1 MNPLPPPPGP
11 PKTEVKEIEIFTLEQ
26 LDVLPQDAKTSIIHL
41 GNNLPSK
48 ELLVLNPLVTKLL
61 KIKELAKIKY
71 VPLPDDATKE
81 QKEAHK
87 ASVEEFKKAKS
98 QITALK
104 NQNKEAKSAIKKPL
118 DLLGSQVLTIEKSIN
133 AIALEVL
140 TSIEKTFKPYLD
152 AAKEKKDAATKAKE
166 EKANEAINTLSD
178 ANLVQANQFK
188 KSQLTTFLKYE
199 MLTDTKTEVNNA
211 IENYTLDKLF
221 IVRDSLKLKTFETF
235 ATGQDLTLLDGEELP
250 AIKIF
255 FTAEIDL
262 LIKNINVKI
271 TALQLEETNKNLTN
285 TVENQ
290 TEQLEAIKLP
300 PPPLPPTIISSVV
313 PPAPVS
319 VTATLGSVPV
329 PATLNSPISNT
340 DVFKFMTESNGEPY
354 GSGANQ
360 NTVPIKIDIY
370 PKNHNEVDFLDLVI
384 AQIEDCKANVEYI
397 RKRFMEDTNIVK
409 TEDDKVNIE
418 KVRGAKF
425 LMDKTIEYILGKPF
439 KEQ

>member
-11 PKTEVKEIEIFTLEQ
+11 PKPEVKEIEIFSLEQ
-26 LDVLPQDAKTSIIHL
+26 LDVLPQEAKTSIIQL
-41 GNNLPSK
+41 GNNLPQK

-61 KIKELAKIKY
+61 KIKELTKIQY
-71 VPLPDDATKE
+71 VPLPENATKE

-87 ASVEEFKKAKS
+87 ESVEKFKDAKT

-152 AAKEKKDAATKAKE
+152 GVKEKKDAADKAKAD
-166 EKANEAINTLSD
+166 KANEVINTLSD
-178 ANLVQANQFK
+178 ANLVQANAFK
-188 KSQLTTFLKYE
+188 KSKLITFLKYE

-211 IENYTLDKLF
+211 IENYALDKLF

-235 ATGQDLTLLDGEELP
+235 ATGQDLTLLTTEELTG
-250 AIKIF
+250 IKTF
-255 FTAEIDL
+255 FTADIDL
-262 LIKNINVKI
+262 LTKNINVKI
-271 TALQLEETNKNLTN
+271 TALQLEETNKNLSN

-290 TEQLEAIKLP
+290 TEQLQAIKLP
-300 PPPLPPTIISSVV
+300 PPPLPPTFSIPVV
-313 PPAPVS
+313 PSAPAPVS
-319 VTATLGSVPV
+319 IG
-329 PATLNSPISNT
+329 SPISNT
-340 DVFKFMTESNGEPY
+340 DIFEVITESNGQPY

-360 NTVPIKIDIY
+360 NTVPVKVDIY

-384 AQIEDCKANVEYI
+384 GQIENCKDNVEYI
-397 RKRFMEDTNIVK
+397 RKRFMEDPNIVK
-409 TEDDKVNIE
+409 TDDDRINLE

-439 KEQ
+439 KEA

>member
-1 MNPLPPPPGP
+1 MNPTPPPAGP
-11 PKTEVKEIEIFTLEQ
+11 PKPQVKEIEIFTLEQ
-26 LDVLPQDAKTSIIHL
+26 LNVLPQEAKTSIIEL
-41 GNNLPSK
+41 GNNLPQK

-61 KIKELAKIKY
+61 QIKELTKIQY
-71 VPLPDDATKE
+71 VPLPENATPE

-87 ASVEEFKKAKS
+87 ASLEEFKDAKA

-104 NQNKEAKSAIKKPL
+104 KQNGEAKSAIKKPL
-118 DLLGSQVLTIEKSIN
+118 DLLGKQVLTIEKAIDK
-133 AIALEVL
+133 IALEVL
-140 TSIEKTFKPYLD
+140 GDIEKTFKPYLD
-152 AAKEKKDAATKAKE
+152 ATKEKKDAAAKAKE
-166 EKANEAINTLSD
+166 DKANEAINTLSD
-178 ANLVQANQFK
+178 ANLAQANQFK

-235 ATGQDLTLLDGEELP
+235 ATGQDLTILSTEDLT
-250 AIKIF
+250 AIKTF
-255 FTAEIDL
+255 FTVDIDL

-319 VTATLGSVPV
+319 VTMS
-329 PATLNSPISNT
+329 SPISNT
-340 DVFKFMTESNGEPY
+340 DVFEFITESNGQPY

-360 NTVPIKIDIY
+360 NTVKIDIY

-397 RKRFMEDTNIVK
+397 RKRFVEDTNIVK